1 MTNFSKRHYEAIAD
15 LLNGLYLDLKND
27 GETLKHVENE
37 LLVLFGSDNAKFKS
51 STFLRRAHVGLEEV
65 DERRAFIEAEKR
77 FEQAGGQL
85 NEHTVDNVKE
95 YEPED
100 DEDSIEAGFVE
111 RECNGESFYE
121 AHSWR
126 C

>member
-27 GETLKHVENE
+27 GETLKTVESE
-37 LLVLFGSDNAKFKS
+37 LTTLFKLDNPKFKQS
-51 STFLRRAHVGLEEV
+51 LFEKRVHVGLETV
-65 DERRAFIEAEKR
+65 TERRVFIEAEKR